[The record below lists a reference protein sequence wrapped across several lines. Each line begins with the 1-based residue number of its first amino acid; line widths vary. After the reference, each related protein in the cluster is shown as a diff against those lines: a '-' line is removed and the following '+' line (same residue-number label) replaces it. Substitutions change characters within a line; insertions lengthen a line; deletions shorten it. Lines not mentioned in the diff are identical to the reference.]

1 MLGLGNSII
10 HGGAP
15 EEFLPTQISN
25 LKLWLQNDVGV
36 TAAQWDDSSGN
47 SNHAEQTNSGFQ
59 ATVSDGGL
67 EFDASDDHYD
77 IPDIVID
84 DREALIVFVVLELDN
99 VGNDTILGLD
109 ATTGFIQVQSR
120 KTIRV
125 KIDGT
130 TTSTTFG
137 TDQVLDDTKLV
148 LVIQREEGAT
158 GNINVFKNGSLLTP
172 NTQRAD
178 SGPITFKTI
187 GSRNSDH
194 YLDGHV
200 LELLVYDTADLTADE
215 ISNVNNYLTSKFG
228 L

>member
-1 MLGLGNSII
+1 MLGLGNSIT
-10 HGGAP
+10 HGSVT

-36 TAAQWDDSSGN
+36 TAARWDDSSGN
-47 SNHAEQTNSGFQ
+47 SNHAEQSTSGNQ

-77 IPDIVID
+77 ITDIVISD
-84 DREALIVFVVLELDN
+84 QEALIVFAVIELDN
-99 VGNDTILGLD
+99 VGNDTILGID
-109 ATTGFIQVQSR
+109 DTDGFVQVQNA

-130 TTSTTFG
+130 TTQTTFG
-137 TDQVLDDTKLV
+137 VNQFTNNTKHVLAV
-148 LVIQREEGAT
+148 QREAGAT
-158 GNINVFKNGSLLTP
+158 GNVNIFKNGSLLTP

-187 GSRNSDH
+187 GSREDDH
-194 YLDGHV
+194 YFDGHI
-200 LELLVYDTADLTADE
+200 LELLVYDTADLTTDE

-228 L
+228 I

>member
-10 HGGAP
+10 SGGAP

-25 LKLWLQNDVGV
+25 LKLWLQNGVGV
-36 TAAQWDDSSGN
+36 TAARWDDSSGN

-77 IPDIVID
+77 IDDIVID
-84 DREALIVFVVLELDN
+84 DREALIVFAVIELDN
-99 VGNDTILGLD
+99 VGNDTILGID
-109 ATTGFIQVQSR
+109 DTDGFIQVQNS

-137 TDQVLDDTKLV
+137 TNQFTSNTKH
-148 LVIQREEGAT
+148 VITVQREAGAT

-187 GSRNSDH
+187 GSREDDH
-194 YLDGHV
+194 YLDGHL